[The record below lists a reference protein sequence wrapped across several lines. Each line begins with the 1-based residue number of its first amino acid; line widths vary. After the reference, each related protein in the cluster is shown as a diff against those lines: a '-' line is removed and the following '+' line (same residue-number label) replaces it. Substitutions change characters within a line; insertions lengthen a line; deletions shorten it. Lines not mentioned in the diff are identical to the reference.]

1 MLLSYENRN
10 VYIASQPVDFR
21 MSIDGLSR
29 FIQRHMPNHI
39 HDGSIYTFY
48 NQKKDKIKC
57 LYWDRNGFVLHYKRF
72 DKCTLKI
79 QKMLKT
85 IESISP
91 EELEVLFSGMESHEV
106 ARHPFLIEHKG

>member
-1 MLLSYENRN
+1 MTYENRS

-48 NQKKDKIKC
+48 NSKKDKIKC

-72 DKCTLKI
+72 DKCQIKI
-79 QKMLKT
+79 QTMLHT
-85 IESISP
+85 IEEIRP
-91 EELEVLFSGMESHEV
+91 EDLEILFSGMEPQQQG
-106 ARHPFLIEHKG
+106 RQTLMIEHDKD